1 MARLKDI
8 PHVYRTVGPWTFVKR
23 VYHQTYEDNLLVW
36 AAALAY
42 SWLFALFPFLI
53 FCLSLV
59 PLLPERV
66 KPDAQTI
73 LTSLE
78 DVLITGEDL
87 SDAARPVVEEV
98 ASPEAEADDGLGGEA
113 AATQPA
119 AIPTTTPTTTPAT
132 PTTPTTLPSS
142 AADEARVAEQ
152 ADPLADPVPEPAA
165 ITPSPAEAVETAAA
179 ARELREGAATE
190 RTRDAAPRGAISNT
204 VVKLVSDL
212 INRPTS
218 GLLTLSLVVALFTA
232 SGGMSMT
239 MAGLD
244 KCYDVA
250 FEKMRPI
257 WVARPIAMLL
267 TVILVVLVLLT
278 LVIIPIGQAVIDHIA
293 ERNVGGI
300 GLGWVGFWGR
310 PLRWVAGLLL
320 LFSALAVTYKFGPSV
335 KTRLHLFSPGS
346 WFVVLMWILTA
357 YGFRLYID
365 SFGAAD
371 SYARTYGA
379 VAGVAFLMLL
389 FYLDAL
395 FLLIGAEIN
404 AEIDFIRLGIR
415 SGHLPEDREVAP
427 IPTYQLDDE
436 DRELKAELEERRSVD
451 EKPHGPTTARPEKV
465 SGPR

>member
-8 PHVYRTVGPWTFVKR
+8 PHVYRTVGPWTFIKR
-23 VYHQTYEDNLLVW
+23 VYNQTYEDNLLVW

-73 LTSLE
+73 LTALE

-87 SDAARPVVEEV
+87 SEAAKPVLEEV
-98 ASPEAEADDGLGGEA
+98 ASPEAEAVDGQGGE

-119 AIPTTTPTTTPAT
+119 EGDDASTAMGEAT
-132 PTTPTTLPSS
+132 
-142 AADEARVAEQ
+142 DEAER
-152 ADPLADPVPEPAA
+152 ADPLADPVPEPPLV
-165 ITPSPAEAVETAAA
+165 TPSPVEEREAAVVQGP
-179 ARELREGAATE
+179 RVPG
-190 RTRDAAPRGAISNT
+190 RGAISNT
-204 VVKLVSDL
+204 VVQLVSDL
-212 INRPTS
+212 IHRPAS
-218 GLLTLSLVVALFTA
+218 GLLTLSLAIALFTA

-250 FEKMRPI
+250 PDKMRPI
-257 WVARPIAMLL
+257 WVARPVAMLL
-267 TVILVVLVLLT
+267 TVVLVVLVLLT
-278 LVIIPIGQAVIDHIA
+278 LMIIPIGQAIIDHIA
-293 ERNVGGI
+293 ERDVGGHD
-300 GLGWVGFWGR
+300 LGWVGFWGR
-310 PLRWVAGLLL
+310 PLRWAVGLLL

-346 WFVVLMWILTA
+346 WFVVAMWILTA
-357 YGFRLYID
+357 FGFRFYID

-415 SGHLPEDREVAP
+415 SGHLPEEREVAP

-451 EKPHGPTTARPEKV
+451 EKPTAPTTARPSKI